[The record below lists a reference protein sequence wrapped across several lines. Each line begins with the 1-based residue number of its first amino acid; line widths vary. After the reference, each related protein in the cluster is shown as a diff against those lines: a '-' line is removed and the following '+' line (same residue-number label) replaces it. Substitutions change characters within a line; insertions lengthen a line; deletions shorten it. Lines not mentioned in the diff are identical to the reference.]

1 MTAIDAT
8 VRPGVPFL
16 DLELPDEVRA
26 AILGDIEE
34 LLRTNAFTNGPAVA
48 EFERAFAAFVG
59 TRRCVGVANGLD
71 ALRLA
76 LIAKGIE
83 PGDEVLVPANTFIAT
98 FEAVTQAGGVPVP
111 VDVSEHDLNLDP
123 ALAEAAV
130 SDQTRFLLPV
140 HLYGTPAD
148 MRALSDLARRARL
161 EVLEDACQ
169 AHGAERDGIRAG
181 TAGFAAAFSFYPG
194 KNLGAIGDAGALTT
208 DDDELADRVVA
219 LREHGQRE
227 KYRHQVVGWTAR
239 LDTIQAIA
247 LLHKLP
253 YLEEW
258 NGRRRAAARF
268 YGEALVGV
276 GDLLLPPVPEA
287 VTPVWHLYVVRTAR
301 RDELAEHLRARG
313 IGVGLHYPEPA
324 HLSPAYAGLGYG
336 PGSFPVTERLADE
349 VLSLPMFPGIDEAQ
363 LDAVV
368 STVRAFFERG

>member
-1 MTAIDAT
+1 MTAIDAR

-26 AILGDIEE
+26 AILADVEE

-59 TRRCVGVANGLD
+59 TRRCVGVSNGLD

-83 PGDEVLVPANTFIAT
+83 PGDEVVVPANTFIAT

-111 VDVSEHDLNLDP
+111 VDVSEHDLNIDP
-123 ALAEAAV
+123 ALVEAAIT
-130 SDQTRFLLPV
+130 DRTRFLLPV

-148 MRALSDLARRARL
+148 MTALSDLARRARL
-161 EVLEDACQ
+161 AVLEDACQ

-227 KYRHQVVGWTAR
+227 KYRHQVAGWTAR

-268 YGEALVGV
+268 YGEALLGV
-276 GDLLLPPVPEA
+276 GDLTLPHVPEA

-301 RDELAEHLRARG
+301 RDELAEHLRAQG
-313 IGVGLHYPEPA
+313 IGIGLHYPEPA

-349 VLSLPMFPGIDEAQ
+349 VLSLPMFPGITEAQ
-363 LDAVV
+363 LDTVAAAVR
-368 STVRAFFERG
+368 SFFERG